1 MLTGTL
7 LALAAMPTVAQS
19 KLDMNGTLLL
29 EEYQA
34 ERAQRIK
41 LLGIEAVESEKAPE
55 AGAIVMLNEGYTADC
70 LEAASFTV
78 TSDLG
83 DIVLI
88 KLPLDRTDELIAMP
102 QVKSVSMGG
111 KKRMLMNKA
120 RVASKVTDAHNGFEV
135 DGELKKFDGT
145 GVIVGLMDSGL
156 DPNHVNFKDENGNSR
171 VKRVW
176 VFSGIYGSVKS
187 YTSASSIA
195 AFTTDDQQQTHGT
208 HVAGIMAGSYN
219 GTGKYYESTQ
229 PTNGNIPYYGVAKG
243 AELAISCG
251 DLYDDNII
259 TGVEKVITYAESQG
273 KPVAVNLSL
282 GNNSGPH
289 DGTDNFCQALDRL
302 GERGIICIA
311 SGNEGDRDM
320 SLEKTLTAEDNT
332 INTFLHYNPS
342 YTTNI
347 DGILDIWA
355 SDDQP
360 FTLTLSAYRTSNK
373 TTTVLTTISSAG
385 RKTISSSAASIQT
398 GNATLL
404 ATKNVNNNRYNVA
417 VSCNSLRMVSGY
429 SLMITIEGNPGQKIN
444 LYFDGYSEFS
454 AKPTTAS
461 NATPLAGYSS
471 GSPDNSINSMAFLD
485 NAIIVGSYTSRTTW
499 YSADGQGGYP
509 FGYGYNLNDITP
521 FSSYGPI
528 QNGVQKPDVCAPG
541 AGIISSYSQYYVA
554 FNDRYDYDPYGT
566 SSAMNAS
573 ATSNGVTH
581 YWGEMEGTSMATPY
595 VTGVMGLWLQA
606 NPNLTASQMRDI
618 LYATS
623 INDSYTSRN
632 SHKWGAGKIDAE
644 AGLRKI
650 LHDLS
655 SIGAVE
661 TDLTADAVTI
671 GMTPGMMNISALG
684 ANGFEATLYS
694 VAGTIVM
701 QDSTPDDVLTLNTS
715 HLTPGIYLVEIKS
728 ATNRVTKKVAL
739 TR

>member
-19 KLDMNGTLLL
+19 KLDVNGTLLL
-29 EEYQA
+29 EEYRT

-41 LLGIEAVESEKAPE
+41 LLGIDAVENEKAPE
-55 AGAIVMLNEGYTADC
+55 AGAIVMLNAGYAADC
-70 LEAASFTV
+70 LEAAGFTV
-78 TSDLG
+78 TNDLG

-88 KLPLDRTDELIAMP
+88 TLPLDRVDELIEMP
-102 QVKSVSMGG
+102 EVKSVSMGG
-111 KKRMLMNKA
+111 KKRVLMNKA
-120 RVASKVTDAHNGFEV
+120 RAASKVTNVHEGIEEN
-135 DGELKKFDGT
+135 GELKKYDGS
-145 GVIVGLMDSGL
+145 GVVVGIMDSGL
-156 DPNHVNFKDENGNSR
+156 DPNHLNFKDENGNSR

-187 YTSASSIA
+187 YTTPSTIS

-219 GTGKYYESTQ
+219 GTGKYYESTS
-229 PTNGNIPYYGVAKG
+229 PTNGNIPYYGVATG
-243 AELAISCG
+243 ADLAISCG

-259 TGVEKVITYAESQG
+259 SGVEKVISYAESQG

-302 GERGIICIA
+302 GKRGIICIA
-311 SGNEGDRDM
+311 SGNEGDRNM
-320 SLEKTLTAEDNT
+320 SAEKTFTAEDNT
-332 INTFLHYNPS
+332 LNTFLHYNSS
-342 YTTNI
+342 YVTNI
-347 DGILDIWA
+347 NGILDIWA

-373 TTTVLTTISSAG
+373 AITPLTTISSPG
-385 RKTISSSAASIQT
+385 RKTISSSASTIQT

-417 VSCNSLRMVSGY
+417 VSCNALRMVTGY
-429 SLMITIEGNPGQKIN
+429 SLMITIEGKAGQKIN

-454 AKPTTAS
+454 AKPTNASTAT
-461 NATPLAGYSS
+461 ALAGYTA
-471 GSPDNSINSMAFLD
+471 GTPDNSINSMACID
-485 NAIIVGSYTSRTTW
+485 NAIIVGSYTTRTKW
-499 YSADGQGGYP
+499 YSADGTGGYP
-509 FGYGYNLNDITP
+509 FGYGYNLNDLTP
-521 FSSYGPI
+521 FSSYGTI

-541 AGIISSYSQYYVA
+541 AGIISSYSSHYVA

-566 SSAMNAS
+566 STAMNAS
-573 ATSNGVTH
+573 ATKNGTTS

-606 NPNLTASQMRDI
+606 NPSLTVSEMRDV

-650 LHDLS
+650 LHDLA
-655 SIGAVE
+655 SIGGVE
-661 TDLTADAVTI
+661 TDLTADAVNI
-671 GMTPGMMNISALG
+671 GMTPGMMEISALG

-694 VAGTIVM
+694 VAGTRIM
-701 QDSTPDDVLTLNTS
+701 QDSTPNDVLTLNTS
-715 HLTPGIYLVEIKS
+715 TLTPGIYLVEIKS